1 MKKLIYV
8 LALLGMLFGCSKNT
22 EVSTNQS
29 ITRETETATEVQNE
43 SSSIAQN
50 ATNVENITETKTK
63 EPWLALIEKEVTEI
77 SFKNGEYKII
87 PTDKEDYFEIY
98 TELENGLR
106 FYAILMQKNFEDD
119 PRALAGPEMM
129 QKYAKVVLSA
139 STLPQYLQK
148 ERGVFETNGY
158 KFKRTIKVTEFA
170 PDIVFFRLSYY
181 TTTPMY
187 MLRCTFSRDAEE
199 FKKEAPQYFD
209 ENGEWKLEMPSGE
222 TGYSEFVQKIA
233 DGTIESKTARELY
246 KISEDFMNTIEIKTH
261 EPTDE
266 VQNETNG
273 VVQNPASVE
282 SAQEDKTEERWLAL
296 IEKEVTEISFKNGE
310 YTIIPTD
317 KEDYFEISIKLDKG
331 LSFFATLKRKND
343 TNLYSMEDISPESFQ
358 KKARDVLSVSVLPQ
372 YLGYAN
378 WAVQR
383 NGYKFGHGISLS
395 RFDTSISLF
404 QSSYYTTTPMYT
416 LQCTFFRNS
425 CDEFKQEAPQYFEEG
440 EIWKMKMPS
449 GEIGEVEF
457 AKKIVDGTIESKT
470 ARELYKI
477 SEDFMNTIEII
488 TVE

>member
-1 MKKLIYV
+1 MKNLIYV
-8 LALLGMLFGCSKNT
+8 LALIGTLIGCNKNENATNNAITTEVQNETSTVVQNSAGVETNTEEPWIALIEKEITGVSFKNGEYKIAPTTGRDFFTINLDLGNGLYFYVTVKSKNYT
-22 EVSTNQS
+22 DLDTMDIGTPEFFQEKAKAVLSASTLPQYLGGVNWAVEINGYKFSQS
-29 ITRETETATEVQNE
+29 MGFTKFSTDISLFQLSYYTTTPMYTLECNFYKNPCDEFKEEAPQYFEEGKWKMNMPSGKHGIIEFAEKIVDGTIESKTARELYKISEDFMKTIEIKTHEPTDEVQNE

-63 EPWLALIEKEVTEI
+63 EPWI
-77 SFKNGEYKII
+77 
-87 PTDKEDYFEIY
+87 
-98 TELENGLR
+98 
-106 FYAILMQKNFEDD
+106 
-119 PRALAGPEMM
+119 
-129 QKYAKVVLSA
+129 
-139 STLPQYLQK
+139 
-148 ERGVFETNGY
+148 
-158 KFKRTIKVTEFA
+158 
-170 PDIVFFRLSYY
+170 
-181 TTTPMY
+181 
-187 MLRCTFSRDAEE
+187 
-199 FKKEAPQYFD
+199 
-209 ENGEWKLEMPSGE
+209 
-222 TGYSEFVQKIA
+222 
-233 DGTIESKTARELY
+233 
-246 KISEDFMNTIEIKTH
+246 
-261 EPTDE
+261 
-266 VQNETNG
+266 
-273 VVQNPASVE
+273 
-282 SAQEDKTEERWLAL
+282 AL

-457 AKKIVDGTIESKT
+457 AQKIVDGTIESKT

-477 SEDFMNTIEII
+477 SEDFMKTIEIK